1 MATKKLLSHLKHVEK
16 HLDEEE
22 EAKDDKHGDGKD
34 CAGRQQPLLLV
45 PHGVEEEQTEL
56 LD

>member
-1 MATKKLLSHLKHVEK
+1 VEK